1 MKNATNYLLKFIF
14 IFLFFLS
21 SCQTNEKVQNAEI
34 LVELDTTFT
43 TIGTPIN
50 YKVTVN
56 SPYQRIVQFTDL
68 SLENILEVRSFSVK
82 ETDLGKIGQ
91 YELVFWDTGKVS
103 IPGVKINFLNIDST
117 FDFSLNA
124 DSFNLDVIS
133 INEREPTLQIS
144 SNGDIM
150 PIKDPVPVRFPLPWK
165 NIFRLLSLLII
176 FLCIL
181 YIWNKRLK
189 ANVSFEEKQKFKDK
203 PNIVALAKLEKLNE
217 LSLSNKN
224 NIKEL
229 YVELSHILREY
240 IENSLF
246 IRALEMTTEEIKF
259 SNNNFP
265 YNDVEFMSLLKILS
279 NSDMAKYAR
288 YNASNKELSSD
299 LKETI
304 DLVNDTT
311 HYWNLE
317 FS

>member
-1 MKNATNYLLKFIF
+1 MKNVTNHLLKLIF
-14 IFLFFLS
+14 IILFFLS
-21 SCQTNEKVQNAEI
+21 ACETDDKSLNTEI
-34 LVELDTTFT
+34 LVELDTSFT
-43 TIGTPIN
+43 TIGSPIN

-56 SPYQRIVQFTDL
+56 SPSHKIIQFTDWN
-68 SLENILEVRSFSVK
+68 LEELLEVRSFSVK
-82 ETDLGKIGQ
+82 ESDLGKIGQ

-103 IPGVKINFLNIDST
+103 IPGLKINFLNIDST

-124 DSFNLDVIS
+124 DSFHVDIIS
-133 INEREPTLQIS
+133 INEKEPALQIS

-150 PIKDPVPVRFPLPWK
+150 PIKDPVPVKFPLPWE
-165 NIFRLLSLLII
+165 NIFRLVALLLI

-181 YIWNKRLK
+181 YIWNKRLR
-189 ANVSFEEKQKFKDK
+189 ANVSFEEKQKIKDK

-246 IRALEMTTEEIKF
+246 IKTLEMTTEEIKF
-259 SNNNFP
+259 FNNNFP
-265 YNDVEFMSLLKILS
+265 YNDIEFMSLLEILS

-288 YNASNKELSSD
+288 YNASDKELSSD
-299 LKETI
+299 LKKTI

>member
-1 MKNATNYLLKFIF
+1 MKNVINYLLKFFF
-14 IFLFFLS
+14 IILLFLS
-21 SCQTNEKVQNAEI
+21 ACKTDEKNLNAEI

-50 YKVTVN
+50 YRVSVN
-56 SPYQRIVQFTDL
+56 SPYQRIIQFTDWDVDNL
-68 SLENILEVRSFSVK
+68 FEVRSFSVK
-82 ETDLGKIGQ
+82 ESNFVKIG
-91 YELVFWDTGKVS
+91 EFKLVFWDTGKVS
-103 IPGVKINFLNIDST
+103 IPGLKINFLNIDST

-124 DSFNLDVIS
+124 DSLNLNVIS

-150 PIKDPVPVRFPLPWK
+150 PIKDPVPVKFPLQWK
-165 NIFRLLSLLII
+165 NIFRLLALLII

-229 YVELSHILREY
+229 YVELSYILREY

-246 IRALEMTTEEIKF
+246 IRTLEMTTEEIKF

-265 YNDVEFMSLLKILS
+265 YNDVEFITLLEILS

-288 YNASNKELSSD
+288 YNASDKELSWD
-299 LKETI
+299 LKKTI

>member
-1 MKNATNYLLKFIF
+1 MKNATNYFLKFIF
-14 IFLFFLS
+14 IILFFLS
-21 SCQTNEKVQNAEI
+21 ACETDEKSLNAEI

-50 YKVTVN
+50 YKVVVN
-56 SPYQRIVQFTDL
+56 RPYQRIIQFTNWD
-68 SLENILEVRSFSVK
+68 LENLFEVRSSSVK
-82 ETDLGKIGQ
+82 ENDLRKIGE

-103 IPGVKINFLNIDST
+103 IPGLKINFLNIDST

-124 DSFNLDVIS
+124 DSLSIDVVS
-133 INEREPTLQIS
+133 INEKEPTLQIS

-150 PIKDPVPVRFPLPWK
+150 AIKDPVPVKFPLPWI
-165 NIFRLLSLLII
+165 NIFRLVALLLIC
-176 FLCIL
+176 LCIV
-181 YIWNKRLK
+181 YIWKKRLK
-189 ANVSFEEKQKFKDK
+189 SNVRFEEKQKFKEK
-203 PNIVALAKLEKLNE
+203 PNIVALAKLEE
-217 LSLSNKN
+217 LSLSNKD

-229 YVELSHILREY
+229 YVEISHIVREY

-265 YNDVEFMSLLKILS
+265 YNDTEFILLIKILS
-279 NSDMAKYAR
+279 NSDKAKYAK
-288 YNASNKELSSD
+288 YNASNKELNSD
-299 LKETI
+299 LKKSI

-311 HYWNLE
+311 HYWNVE

>member
-1 MKNATNYLLKFIF
+1 MKNVTNYLLKFTSI
-14 IFLFFLS
+14 ILFFIS
-21 SCQTNEKVQNAEI
+21 ACETNNKILNTEI

-56 SPYQRIVQFTDL
+56 SASQKIIQFTEWDL
-68 SLENILEVRSFSVK
+68 DQLLEVRSFSVK
-82 ETDLGKIGQ
+82 ETDLGKVGQ

-103 IPGVKINFLNIDST
+103 IPGLKINFLNTDSIL
-117 FDFSLNA
+117 DFSLIT
-124 DSFNLDVIS
+124 DSLDVEIIS
-133 INEREPTLQIS
+133 INEKEPSLQIS
-144 SNGDIM
+144 SNGDIL
-150 PIKDPVPVRFPLPWK
+150 PIKDPVPVKFPLPWK
-165 NIFRLLSLLII
+165 NIFRLLSLLLIFFWII
-176 FLCIL
+176 
-181 YIWNKRLK
+181 YIWKKRIK
-189 ANVSFEEKQKFKDK
+189 VNVSFEEKQKFKDK
-203 PNIVALAKLEKLNE
+203 PNIVALSKLEKLNKS
-217 LSLSNKN
+217 SLSKNN

-259 SNNNFP
+259 SNNHFP
-265 YNDVEFMSLLKILS
+265 YSDLEFMSLVKILS

-288 YNASNKELSSD
+288 YNASIKELSSD
-299 LKETI
+299 LTKTI

-311 HYWNLE
+311 RYWNLE